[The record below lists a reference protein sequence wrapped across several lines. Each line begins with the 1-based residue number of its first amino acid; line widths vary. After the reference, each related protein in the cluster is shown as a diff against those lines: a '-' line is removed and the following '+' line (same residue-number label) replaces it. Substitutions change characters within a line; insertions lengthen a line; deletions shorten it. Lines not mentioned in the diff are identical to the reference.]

1 MATEVDICNIALSY
15 LGDRATVSS
24 IDPPEGSAQ
33 ADHCARFYPISCGQI
48 LAEHPWSFA
57 TRRAKLAKVAVSPT
71 NAGSTFTLPNDCVR
85 VVSVHD
91 SNAHESQY
99 IENYTLESFNGY
111 TVITCAC
118 DDIYIKYVSLNT
130 PSAAFTPLF
139 TDALAHLLA
148 SKLAGPLVPGTS
160 GASLAQEEMK
170 IYNAFLVKA
179 INQDAVQ
186 SYEKETYINP
196 FVGDL
201 SQGGFYGSN

>member
-33 ADHCARFYPISCGQI
+33 ADHCARFYPISRNQI

-57 TRRAKLAKVAVSPT
+57 THRAKLAKVVISPV

-91 SNAHESQY
+91 SNAPEGQY

-139 TDALAHLLA
+139 VDALAHLLA

-170 IYNAFLVKA
+170 IYNAFLNKA

-201 SQGGFYGSN
+201 NQGGFYGSN